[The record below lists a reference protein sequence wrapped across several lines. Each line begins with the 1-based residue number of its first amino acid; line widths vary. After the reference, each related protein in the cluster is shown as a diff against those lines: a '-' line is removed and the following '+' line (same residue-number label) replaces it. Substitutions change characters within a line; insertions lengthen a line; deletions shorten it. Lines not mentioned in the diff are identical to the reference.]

1 MIFKKLKNKG
11 LIVFLLSLVTFIGL
25 LAYQNSRDFNILKA
39 TFENEKQQLED
50 ALKGAINKSQNFSSE
65 NHNFSVKMKDQLE
78 IIKSLQDTILTLK
91 ASRNNLIKRCKNRLI
106 KLDGKNKDLTCEKI
120 NNPQN
125 INKLSTKDK
134 SIKTKIIKNNNLC
147 NFSKK
152 KITSPIYDTSNTSFD
167 STPKKRGED

>member
-39 TFENEKQQLED
+39 TFENEKHQLEE
-50 ALKGAINKSQNFSSE
+50 ALKGAINQSQNFSSE

-91 ASRNNLIKRCKNRLI
+91 ASRNNLIKRCKNSAYEKTNKPQANN
-106 KLDGKNKDLTCEKI
+106 KLTTENKRTKNKTL
-120 NNPQN
+120 
-125 INKLSTKDK
+125 
-134 SIKTKIIKNNNLC
+134 KNNNLHSSS
-147 NFSKK
+147 NKK
-152 KITSPIYDTSNTSFD
+152 VTPSIYDASSTSFD
-167 STPKKRGED
+167 RTRKKK

>member
-39 TFENEKQQLED
+39 TFENEKQQLEE
-50 ALKGAINKSQNFSSE
+50 ALKGAINQSQNFSSE

-91 ASRNNLIKRCKNRLI
+91 ASRNNLIKRCKNLA
-106 KLDGKNKDLTCEKI
+106 CEKT
-120 NNPQN
+120 NKPQAN
-125 INKLSTKDK
+125 NKLTTENK
-134 SIKTKIIKNNNLC
+134 SIKTKTIKSNNLY

-152 KITSPIYDTSNTSFD
+152 KITPSIYDASSTNFD
-167 STPKKRGED
+167 RTRKKREEN